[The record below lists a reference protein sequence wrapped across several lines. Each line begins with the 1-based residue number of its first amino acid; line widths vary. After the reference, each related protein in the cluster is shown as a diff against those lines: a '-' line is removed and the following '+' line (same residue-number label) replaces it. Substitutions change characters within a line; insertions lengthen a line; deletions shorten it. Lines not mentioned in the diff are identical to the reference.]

1 LSTIPGIS
9 QLSAQVIVSEI
20 GTDMSRFATDAHLR
34 SWAGLCPRNDESA
47 GKRRSTRLRKGAPW
61 LKAMLVQCAW
71 AATRSKGTYLHAQY
85 IRLRSRRG
93 PKKAICAVAASILT
107 AAYHMLKDGT
117 FYNDLGPTHFDRRR
131 PETQARRLVKRPA
144 ELGFSVEFKPL
155 ATAS

>member
-1 LSTIPGIS
+1 
-9 QLSAQVIVSEI
+9 
-20 GTDMSRFATDAHLR
+20 
-34 SWAGLCPRNDESA
+34 
-47 GKRRSTRLRKGAPW
+47 
-61 LKAMLVQCAW
+61 
-71 AATRSKGTYLHAQY
+71 LHAQY

-117 FYNDLGPTHFDRRR
+117 FYNNLGPTHFDRRR